1 MFKSSL
7 HAYSWT
13 GVYWFIQFCGYVTA
27 IVLYFYSLYIRYF
40 HVYTSL
46 STSDKEDTNNNV
58 DSSEEETAQ
67 EKRLRLAKEYLVQLE
82 NEG

>member
-1 MFKSSL
+1 MFKS
-7 HAYSWT
+7 
-13 GVYWFIQFCGYVTA
+13 CGYVTA
-27 IVLYFYSLYIRYF
+27 TVLYFYSLYIRYF
-40 HVYTSL
+40 HAYTYL

-58 DSSEEETAQ
+58 DSSDEETAQ

>member
-1 MFKSSL
+1 MYIMYMQFVHFVFLTFVSL
-7 HAYSWT
+7 P
-13 GVYWFIQFCGYVTA
+13 C
-27 IVLYFYSLYIRYF
+27 
-40 HVYTSL
+40 
-46 STSDKEDTNNNV
+46 SDKEDTNNNV